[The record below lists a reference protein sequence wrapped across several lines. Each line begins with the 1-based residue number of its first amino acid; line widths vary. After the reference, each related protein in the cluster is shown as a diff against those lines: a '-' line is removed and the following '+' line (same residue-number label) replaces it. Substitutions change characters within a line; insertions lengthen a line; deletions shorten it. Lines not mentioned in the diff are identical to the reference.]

1 MVAPVSS
8 CQEYFAKLDER
19 FVSAE
24 SKGMNAVYQY
34 NLTGDGGG
42 NWYVSIVDGAMTV
55 TEGQHEKPNV
65 TYTMEA
71 KNYVDMANGDLDGT
85 KAYLTRKLKVK
96 GNIGLAQKLK
106 KVLPPGK

>member
-8 CQEYFAKLDER
+8 CQEYFEKLDER
-19 FVSAE
+19 FVASEA
-24 SKGMNAVYQY
+24 KGMNAVYQY

-42 NWYVSIVDGAMTV
+42 NWYVTINDGAMTV

-65 TYTMEA
+65 TYTMDA
-71 KNYVDMANGDLDGT
+71 KHYVDMANGDLDGT

-106 KVLPPGK
+106 KILPPGK

>member
-8 CQEYFAKLDER
+8 CQEYFQTLDER
-19 FVSAE
+19 FVASEA
-24 SKGMNAVYQY
+24 KGMNAVYQY

-42 NWYVSIVDGAMTV
+42 NWFVAINDGAMTV
-55 TEGQHEKPNV
+55 SEGEHEKPNV

-106 KVLPPGK
+106 KVLPPAK

>member
-8 CQEYFAKLDER
+8 CQEYFEKLNER
-19 FVSAE
+19 FVSSEA
-24 SKGMNAVYQY
+24 KGLNAVYQY
-34 NLTGDGGG
+34 NLSGDGGG
-42 NWYVSIVDGAMTV
+42 NWYVAINDGEMSV

-96 GNIGLAQKLK
+96 GNLGLAQKLK
-106 KVLPPGK
+106 KILPPAK